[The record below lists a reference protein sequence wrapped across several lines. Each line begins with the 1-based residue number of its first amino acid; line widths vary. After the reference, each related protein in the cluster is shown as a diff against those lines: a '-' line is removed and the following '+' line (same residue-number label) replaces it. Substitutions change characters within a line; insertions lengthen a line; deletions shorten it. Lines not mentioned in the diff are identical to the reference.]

1 MPVKLFRGDTWTR
14 AWRMEDAAC
23 APIDLTGAS
32 ARLQLRDS
40 AGALALDA
48 TTDNGRLRLTALEG
62 RIDLLVPYADTA
74 LLAAATY
81 RFDLEVTHASGIR
94 RTYEQDSLVILEDVS
109 HD

>member
-14 AWRMEDAAC
+14 AWRLEDAAC
-23 APIDLTGAS
+23 KPIDLTGAS

-40 AGALALDA
+40 TGALAIEA
-48 TTDNGRLRLTALEG
+48 TTANALLTITALEG
-62 RIDLLVPYADTA
+62 RIDLAVPYAATA
-74 LLAAATY
+74 LLAAGAY

-94 RTYEQDSLVILEDVS
+94 RTYEQDSLVVIEDIS

>member
-14 AWRMEDAAC
+14 AWRLEDAAC
-23 APIDLTGAS
+23 KPIDLTGAS
-32 ARLQLRDS
+32 ARLQLRDG

-48 TTDNGRLRLTALEG
+48 TTVNGRLQITALEG
-62 RIDLLVPYADTA
+62 RIDLAVPYATTA
-74 LLAAATY
+74 LLAAGTY